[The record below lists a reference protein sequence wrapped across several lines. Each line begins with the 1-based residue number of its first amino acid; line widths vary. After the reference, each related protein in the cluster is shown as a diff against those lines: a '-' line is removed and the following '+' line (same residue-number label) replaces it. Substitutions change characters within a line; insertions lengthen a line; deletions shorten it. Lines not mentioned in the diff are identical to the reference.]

1 MVVIIKLACKLVLQ
15 LWRANARVS
24 GDSSRRAC
32 GSRVTSRD
40 SPQWSACLQ
49 AIIKGNQ
56 PGYSTIFL
64 KSCLKLLYSDCCFK
78 NHALVTKRKNWS
90 PSSLVTDLVLTPF
103 HIFFFLSQQTCHARG
118 CHATGGMAPV
128 VLPRDNPQRRQQITE
143 NVCRWVR
150 MKKQYV
156 WQGELSEVYFSTNC
170 HWLSPSLLFY
180 FQINQRG
187 FSCPFFRNVCLY

>member
-1 MVVIIKLACKLVLQ
+1 
-15 LWRANARVS
+15 
-24 GDSSRRAC
+24 
-32 GSRVTSRD
+32 
-40 SPQWSACLQ
+40 
-49 AIIKGNQ
+49 
-56 PGYSTIFL
+56 
-64 KSCLKLLYSDCCFK
+64 
-78 NHALVTKRKNWS
+78 
-90 PSSLVTDLVLTPF
+90 
-103 HIFFFLSQQTCHARG
+103 
-118 CHATGGMAPV
+118 MAPV

-187 FSCPFFRNVCLY
+187 SSCPFFRNVCLYWTSSSPLGLSHVRACYKRKSEANARGGSLLPHAFSSLARSLARNHAWPRDSSSLFLYSPSKLLLLRSHFLSWLLLITIVVVFATRSTWNWLHGVLWILFSFFVAHF